1 MISEDYI
8 NSVIGKP
15 WVNRAEGP
23 DAFDCWGIVIDSFRK
38 VDEIELP
45 QIAGYVDVDCETS
58 EAAQQAIDSK
68 KYIKCQPSDG
78 AIMAA
83 FFNGRLVHVGRC
95 LSGGVLHSTE
105 GLGVRFDKYRLVTA
119 LHQQVEYYK
128 YVDNS
133 SS

>member
-1 MISEDYI
+1 MNQEEYI
-8 NSVIGKP
+8 NATIGKP

-23 DAFDCWGIVIDSFRK
+23 NEFDCWGIVIDSFK
-38 VDEIELP
+38 KIDNLELP
-45 QIAGYVDVDCETS
+45 QLEGYVNKECETS
-58 EAAQQAIDSK
+58 IAAQEAINSK
-68 KYIKCQPSDG
+68 RYIKCQPTDG
-78 AIMAA
+78 VIMAA
-83 FFNGRLVHVGRC
+83 FFDGRLVHVGRC
-95 LSGGVLHSTE
+95 LGGGVLHSTE